1 MDTKQYQ
8 KFWTLMVFLLSFSI
22 GVVFLGA
29 AFSYDYVVSERR
41 ANEAFQLSLQTLLSI
56 PSNCGGGITR

>member
-8 KFWTLMVFLLSFSI
+8 KFWTLMVFLLSFTI
-22 GVVFLGA
+22 GLTFLGA

-41 ANEAFQLSLQTLLSI
+41 ANEAFQSSLTALLSI
-56 PSNCGGGITR
+56 PSNCGGGISR